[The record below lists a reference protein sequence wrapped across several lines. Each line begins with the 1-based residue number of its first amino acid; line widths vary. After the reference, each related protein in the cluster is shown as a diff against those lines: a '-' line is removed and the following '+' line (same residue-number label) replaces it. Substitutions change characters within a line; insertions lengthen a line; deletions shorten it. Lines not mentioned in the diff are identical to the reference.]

1 MTSPFMTRLERV
13 RSWAHRGP
21 VRSLVMKVVATAVGG
36 AVILAGVAML
46 VLPGPGLVVI
56 GIGLAVLATEWEWA
70 RRALRLV
77 RAKLSAAKNAALPK
91 DGSAGRRAA
100 GAGVVLGLAVLG
112 FLATAAA
119 TAALGAL
126 TVM

>member
-1 MTSPFMTRLERV
+1 
-13 RSWAHRGP
+13 
-21 VRSLVMKVVATAVGG
+21 MKVVATLVGV
-36 AVILAGVAML
+36 AVILAGIAML

-70 RRALRLV
+70 RRALHLV
-77 RAKLSAAKNAALPK
+77 RAKLSAAKDAALPL
-91 DGSAGRRAA
+91 DGSVGRRAA

-112 FLATAAA
+112 FLATAAT
-119 TAALGAL
+119 TAALGAI